1 MSKAK
6 VKSKPAK
13 TEAAESFVTIYRRA
27 ESPNAT
33 QADRAAL
40 RKWLE
45 RKPDQWRA
53 FGDMTR
59 QAQNRLIESANCNGA
74 AKEIFAH
81 SCDQLRGELAQDGD
95 GALEKMLIDTI
106 VLAWLRLGMI
116 EQQYTNQFSNS
127 ITLTSGIYWEKR
139 LSAAHKRFANA
150 TANLAKVRKL
160 QRPKT
165 KNQLSIAQ
173 INQYLNQTGNERP
186 HTLGESIA
194 AFSLRGLKL
203 RQNDEPAD
211 LKQLSNAKAE
221 Q

>member
-1 MSKAK
+1 MAKAIAK
-6 VKSKPAK
+6 PKQAKAEVK
-13 TEAAESFVTIYRRA
+13 ESFAVIYRRA

-33 QADRAAL
+33 PADRAAL
-40 RKWLE
+40 REWFE
-45 RKPDQWRA
+45 RKPDQWRS

-59 QAQNRLIESANCNGA
+59 QAQSLLIETAKCTGA
-74 AKEIFAH
+74 AKELFAH
-81 SCDQLRGELAQDGD
+81 SCDQLRRELTHDGD
-95 GALEKMLIDTI
+95 GALEKMLVDVA

-116 EQQYTNQFSNS
+116 EQQYTNQFSDS
-127 ITLTSGIYWEKR
+127 ITLTAGIFWEKR

-150 TANLAKVRKL
+150 CANLAKVRRL

-186 HTLGESIA
+186 FTLGESTA
-194 AFSLRGLKL
+194 AFSLRSLKL
-203 RQNDEPAD
+203 RGSDESAD
-211 LKQLSNAKAE
+211 LKQLSNAKVE